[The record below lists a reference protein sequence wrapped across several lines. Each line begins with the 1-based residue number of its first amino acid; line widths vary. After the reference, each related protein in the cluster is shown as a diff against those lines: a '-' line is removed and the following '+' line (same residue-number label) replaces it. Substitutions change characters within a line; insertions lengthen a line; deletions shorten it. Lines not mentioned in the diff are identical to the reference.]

1 MKKLSNYIS
10 LLTESLKH
18 IESDELK
25 IEKIANYINT
35 CSKKK
40 LKVLVAG
47 NGGSCAD
54 AEHFVGELVCTFN
67 KRDRSP
73 ISAINLAAGNSALT
87 AWSNDFGFESFFE
100 RLTMAHGKK
109 GDCILFIS
117 TSGGNFKNKA
127 SINLVSAAKLAKKQG
142 MKVFSLVGKDGGY
155 LYRNSDI
162 SIKVKS
168 NITSI
173 IQECHMT
180 ILHYICYRLDNLV
193 K

>member
-1 MKKLSNYIS
+1 
-10 LLTESLKH
+10 
-18 IESDELK
+18 
-25 IEKIANYINT
+25 
-35 CSKKK
+35 
-40 LKVLVAG
+40 
-47 NGGSCAD
+47 
-54 AEHFVGELVCTFN
+54 
-67 KRDRSP
+67 
-73 ISAINLAAGNSALT
+73 
-87 AWSNDFGFESFFE
+87 
-100 RLTMAHGKK
+100 MAHGQK

-117 TSGGNFKNKA
+117 TGGGNFKNKA
-127 SINLVSAAKLAKKQG
+127 SINLISAAKLAKKQG